1 MGRPSIL
8 AFAISA
14 TAILTACGG
23 GVLSRN
29 DTGIDAVLAISP
41 PNLNFG
47 NVAVGKTKTMT
58 GTLTA
63 KSSDVTVSSADWKG
77 DGYTVSGIT
86 FPLTVTVGQSVF
98 FEVTFTPVST
108 GSFAG
113 SVSFLSNA
121 SNSPSTETLT
131 GAGVPHTVDLS
142 WSPSTSQVVGYNVY
156 RATHS
161 GGPYSK
167 LNSSPHAETTYV
179 DSNVRSG
186 ATYFYTCRSVGRNSR
201 ESSPSNE
208 AKVVIPN
215 P

>member
-1 MGRPSIL
+1 MCRPSIL
-8 AFAISA
+8 ALAISA
-14 TAILTACGG
+14 TTILTACGG

-29 DTGIDAVLAISP
+29 DTPHDAALAISP

-86 FPLTVTVGQSVF
+86 FPLTVMVGQSVS
-98 FEVTFTPVST
+98 FEVTFTPAST

-131 GAGVPHTVDLS
+131 GVGVLHTVDLS

-167 LNSSPHAETTYV
+167 LNSSPQAETTYV

-186 ATYFYTCRSVGRNSR
+186 ATYFYTARSVGRNSR